1 MSNKTKNH
9 LSLKKHWLLLASLI
23 LSLLIIS
30 IGQASYNQKI
40 EKPNNQTTEK
50 PKTLET
56 EKINNQEQKNK
67 EIGEPENPLITNK
80 PQIIEKVDDQINK
93 STTTPTTDTNS
104 NTITNDNITKQ
115 YVNFSI
121 ESIGN
126 FQVEYKEGDTGWIA
140 MQRAASNHQ
149 FNIKY
154 QIYDFG
160 IYIRSIANCEPT
172 GNSYWSLYHNGEY
185 SMIGIRD
192 LVVKPNDTITWKIE
206 TW

>member
-1 MSNKTKNH
+1 MQI
-9 LSLKKHWLLLASLI
+9 KKHWLLLASLI
-23 LSLLIIS
+23 LSLLILS
-30 IGQASYNQKI
+30 IGQTSYNQKT
-40 EKPNNQTTEK
+40 EESKNQTIEEQK
-50 PKTLET
+50 NLEN
-56 EKINNQEQKNK
+56 KKSSNQEQNHEETKK
-67 EIGEPENPLITNK
+67 SENSLATNK
-80 PQIIEKVDDQINK
+80 SEMTQKTNDQTDKLI
-93 STTTPTTDTNS
+93 STTTTDTNS
-104 NTITNDNITKQ
+104 VANSNATINDQETKQ
-115 YVNFSI
+115 YVNFFI

-172 GNSYWSLYHNGEY
+172 GNSYWSLYHNGAY